1 MPGFADQMKILMH
14 VAIAVVLSGLIG
26 FEREKFD
33 KPAGIRTNMIV
44 GGAVALMVSLG
55 EVIVIHFQST
65 GLAEYIRT
73 DPNRVIQAIIMGV
86 SFIGAGTVLQ
96 IQEEYKIKYL
106 TTAAT
111 IFFSSGIGIAV
122 ALEQYYLA
130 VGVTLL
136 ILIINFVIAWIGNQ
150 IKRRNERS

>member
-14 VAIAVVLSGLIG
+14 VAIAALLSGIIG
-26 FEREKFD
+26 YEREKFD
-33 KPAGIRTNMIV
+33 KPAGLRTNMIV
-44 GGAVALMVSLG
+44 GGSGALMVSLG
-55 EVIVIHFQST
+55 EVIVMHFQSA

-73 DPNRVIQAIIMGV
+73 DPSRVIQAIIVGV

-130 VGVTLL
+130 VGVTIL
-136 ILIINFVIAWIGNQ
+136 ILIINFVIAWIGAKLKN
-150 IKRRNERS
+150 K

>member
-1 MPGFADQMKILMH
+1 MPDFDAQMKILMH
-14 VAIAVVLSGLIG
+14 VAIAAVLSGLIG
-26 FEREKFD
+26 YEREKFD

-44 GGAVALMVSLG
+44 GGSVALMVSLG
-55 EVIVIHFQST
+55 EVIVMHFQSM
-65 GLAEYIRT
+65 GLAEFIRT

-96 IQEEYKIKYL
+96 IQDESRIKYL

-130 VGVTLL
+130 IGVTIL
-136 ILIINFVIAWIGNQ
+136 ILIINFVIAWVGTKIR
-150 IKRRNERS
+150 KK